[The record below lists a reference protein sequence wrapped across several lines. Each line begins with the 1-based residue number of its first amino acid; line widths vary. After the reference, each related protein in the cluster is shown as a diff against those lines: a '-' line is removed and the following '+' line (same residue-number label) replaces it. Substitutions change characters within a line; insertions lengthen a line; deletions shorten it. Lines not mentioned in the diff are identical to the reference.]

1 MQRDA
6 CNHRVIRAELSL
18 NLGSSAEA
26 MVAVGDRRAVTAKR
40 AGLVELW
47 DCAEDGAEA
56 EPAARRS
63 SVLGAH
69 ARVAEL
75 FKLDTHFTAMAAR
88 PDVVVAS
95 SVDGTLALCPML
107 GDEGG

>member
-1 MQRDA
+1 M
-6 CNHRVIRAELSL
+6 
-18 NLGSSAEA
+18 
-26 MVAVGDRRAVTAKR
+26 TAKR

-47 DCAEDGAEA
+47 SCADDCADDGAAAEPGA
-56 EPAARRS
+56 EPAARRG
-63 SVLGAH
+63 SVRGAR